1 MVKNEQAIRAFRE
14 ILTQVEGYSVRADA
28 ILEFMLQRGEMNEL
42 ELKRVMDAAKDRQR
56 AKWDQIRAKVDS
68 LLEEE
73 ADKVT
78 AKIA

>member
-14 ILTQVEGYSVRADA
+14 RLTQVEGYSVRADA

-42 ELKRVMDAAKDRQR
+42 ELNRVMDAAKDRQR

>member
-1 MVKNEQAIRAFRE
+1 MVTNEQAIRVFKE
-14 ILTQVEGYSVRADA
+14 MLTHMESYSVRADA
-28 ILEFMLQRGEMNEL
+28 ILEFMLQRGEINKL
-42 ELKRVMDAAKDRQR
+42 ELDRIMDAAKDRQR

-68 LLEEE
+68 LLKEE

>member
-14 ILTQVEGYSVRADA
+14 ILTHMESYSVRADA
-28 ILEFMLQRGEMNEL
+28 ILEFMLERGEMNEL
-42 ELKRVMDAAKDRQR
+42 ELNRVMDAAKDRQR
-56 AKWDQIRAKVDS
+56 AKWDKVRAKVNS

-73 ADKVT
+73 ADKVA

>member
-14 ILTQVEGYSVRADA
+14 ILTHVESDSVRADA
-28 ILEFMLQRGEMNEL
+28 ILEYMLERGEINKL
-42 ELKRVMDAAKDRQR
+42 ELDRLIDAAKERQR
-56 AKWDQIRAKVDS
+56 AKWAQIRAKVDS

>member
-14 ILTQVEGYSVRADA
+14 ILTHMERYSVRADA
-28 ILEFMLQRGEMNEL
+28 ILEFMLERGEMSEL
-42 ELKRVMDAAKDRQR
+42 ELNRGMDAAKDRQR

>member
-14 ILTQVEGYSVRADA
+14 ILTHVESYSVRADA

-42 ELKRVMDAAKDRQR
+42 ELNRVMDAAKDRQR

-78 AKIA
+78 ARIA